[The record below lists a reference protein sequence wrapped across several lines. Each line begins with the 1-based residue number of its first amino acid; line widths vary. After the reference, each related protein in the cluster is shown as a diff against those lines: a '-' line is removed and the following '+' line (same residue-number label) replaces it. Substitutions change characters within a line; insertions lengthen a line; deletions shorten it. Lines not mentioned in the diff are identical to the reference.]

1 MPGGDR
7 TGPAGMGPMTGRAA
21 GFCAGYPMPGYV
33 NPVGGLGYGGWGRGF
48 RGGGRGHR
56 NWFYATGLPGWSRTA
71 QGMPAWG
78 GAVNPYAYG
87 GAVNPYAYGGAVN
100 PYVYG
105 GAPFTPTMT
114 ADQELDGLKG
124 QSEYFEDA
132 LDGIKKRIEELESQ
146 KSSKD

>member
-7 TGPAGMGPMTGRAA
+7 TGPAGYM
-21 GFCAGYPMPGYV
+21 
-33 NPVGGLGYGGWGRGF
+33 NPVGGFGYGGWGRGF
-48 RGGGRGHR
+48 QGGGRGRR

-71 QGMPAWG
+71 QGMPARG
-78 GAVNPYAYG
+78 GAVNPYAYD
-87 GAVNPYAYGGAVN
+87 
-100 PYVYG
+100 
-105 GAPFTPTMT
+105 GAPFAPTRI

-124 QSEYFEDA
+124 QSEYLEDA